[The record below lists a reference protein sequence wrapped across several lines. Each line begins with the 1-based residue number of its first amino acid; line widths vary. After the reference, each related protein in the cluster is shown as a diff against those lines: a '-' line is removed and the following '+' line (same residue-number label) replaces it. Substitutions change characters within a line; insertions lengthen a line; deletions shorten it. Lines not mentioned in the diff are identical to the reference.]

1 MKKYERIRNLR
12 EDSDLTQMEL
22 GKLLHISQ
30 RAYSHYEAGTRDI
43 PIGVLIGLADIYK
56 VNVDYLLH
64 RTDVKEM
71 LPVSDIK
78 Q

>member
-22 GKLLHISQ
+22 GRLLHISQ

-43 PIGVLIGLADIYK
+43 PIEVLIGLADIYK

>member
-22 GKLLHISQ
+22 GQLLHISQ
-30 RAYSHYEAGTRDI
+30 RAYSHYEAETRDI
-43 PIGVLIGLADIYK
+43 PLEILIGLADIYK

>member
-1 MKKYERIRNLR
+1 MKKCERIRNLR

-43 PIGVLIGLADIYK
+43 PIEVLIGLADIYK

>member
-43 PIGVLIGLADIYK
+43 PIEVLIGLADIYK

-71 LPVSDIK
+71 LPKVI
-78 Q
+78 

>member
-43 PIGVLIGLADIYK
+43 PLEVLIGLADIYK

>member
-1 MKKYERIRNLR
+1 MKKYERLRNLR

-43 PIGVLIGLADIYK
+43 PIEVLIGLADIYK

>member
-43 PIGVLIGLADIYK
+43 PIEVLIGLADIYK

-71 LPVSDIK
+71 LPVSDIR

>member
-1 MKKYERIRNLR
+1 M
-12 EDSDLTQMEL
+12 TQMEL

-30 RAYSHYEAGTRDI
+30 RAYSHYEAGIRDI
-43 PIGVLIGLADIYK
+43 PIEVLIGLADIYK

>member
-12 EDSDLTQMEL
+12 EDSDLTQIEL

-43 PIGVLIGLADIYK
+43 PIEVLIGLADIYK

>member
-22 GKLLHISQ
+22 GKLLRISQ

-43 PIGVLIGLADIYK
+43 PIEVLIGLADIYK